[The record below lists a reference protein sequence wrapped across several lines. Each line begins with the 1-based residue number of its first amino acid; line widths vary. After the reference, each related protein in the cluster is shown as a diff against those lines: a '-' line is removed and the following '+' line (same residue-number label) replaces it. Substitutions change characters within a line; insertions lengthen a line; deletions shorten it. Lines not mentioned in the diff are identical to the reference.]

1 MGINLGMLRDYVDG
15 SLDES
20 AVAELQDAATAYDLD
35 SDEFASEELQEAAAL
50 GMPIIIQSE
59 VVGDSLAT
67 ALEEAAQEAYA
78 QLTPYLVGQGYLS
91 EAAAIPSNPKIN
103 VVRLNKQATMKRLTT
118 MYTLYL
124 ARKHNDKAFKKY
136 KLACGLK
143 KANRE
148 IMAKKYGNKASAMA
162 KKHYAATKGGKVKA
176 TVSAAKAKA
185 KVAAK
190 D

>member
-20 AVAELQDAATAYDLD
+20 AVAELQD

-50 GMPIIIQSE
+50 GMPIIIQGE